1 MKQVAHIFAKDVR
14 RHWPEVAAS
23 LALLVLFGW
32 TAAWRLRGR
41 VNGTLDLD
49 ATRGILMLL
58 VFVSWWVV
66 MTRVIQSESLVGDVQ
81 WWVTKPCEWGKL
93 LAAKVLFVVVFVVLP
108 LLLLQMWLL
117 WDAGFS
123 PWAHLGALAL
133 EIALL
138 AAALLL
144 PFAALATVTST
155 FARMALT
162 TLVVLV
168 VIILGMVAFQHWETS
183 RYAADWLRDASLPA
197 LLALGSAAIVLQ
209 YARRRAG
216 WARGLLGAILV
227 VWLACALASESSIA
241 VANSFPA
248 NAQKFP
254 AALTATNPRMSY
266 AAAVR
271 PDLVHLYLI
280 VRMNGMPGDRGAVV
294 QAVEPTVIA
303 ADGRKWQGGWQPLG
317 GERFI
322 GQFAVANLQIA
333 VDRAFYDAVRSQ
345 PVTLRLRL
353 AAIDVEARQTL
364 RMAMPG
370 HAFAVAGVGICTPYP
385 DPMGRGFVLIGCRSA
400 VWLPPLTRVT
410 AQWSDAPCGQ
420 NGSGTE
426 GATGSG
432 WLGELMP
439 QPFIEGLNPVI
450 ELPLPISY
458 PFVLPK
464 LPATGREAVATMFG
478 GVESQRFL
486 CTGTSLTFTAY
497 RPVGKTQYDATL
509 KDIQLPKEW
518 DRTHPAWQ

>member
-1 MKQVAHIFAKDVR
+1 MKQVAHILAKDVR

-23 LALLVLFGW
+23 LAVLALFGRTEAWRQSAESMGQDATWPILTLLVL
-32 TAAWRLRGR
+32 
-41 VNGTLDLD
+41 
-49 ATRGILMLL
+49 
-58 VFVSWWVV
+58 VSWWVLI
-66 MTRVIQSESLVGDVQ
+66 TRVVQSESLVGDVQ
-81 WWVTKPCEWGKL
+81 WWVTRPYEWGKL
-93 LAAKVLFVVVFVVLP
+93 LAAKVLFLAVFVVLP

-133 EIALL
+133 ETALV

-144 PFAALATVTST
+144 PFTALATVTST

-168 VIILGMVAFQHWETS
+168 VIILGIVAFQHWES
-183 RYAADWLRDASLPA
+183 GRYAADWLQVASLPI

-216 WARGLLGAILV
+216 WARGMLGAILA

-241 VANSFPA
+241 VAKSFPA
-248 NAQKFP
+248 NAPKFS
-254 AALTATNPRMSY
+254 ATLTATNPLMSY

-271 PDLVHLYLI
+271 PDLVDLDLI
-280 VRMNGMPGDRGAVV
+280 VRMNGLPDGRGVMV

-322 GQFAVANLQIA
+322 GRFAIANLQIA
-333 VDRAFYDAVRSQ
+333 VDRAFYDAVRYQ

-353 AAIDVEARQTL
+353 AAFNVEARQTL
-364 RMAMPG
+364 RMGMPG

-385 DPMGRGFVLIGCRSA
+385 DRMGRGFVLIGCRSA
-400 VWLPPLTRVT
+400 VRRPPLTLVT
-410 AQWSDAPCGQ
+410 AQWSDTPCGH
-420 NGSGTE
+420 NGSGTG

-439 QPFIEGLNPVI
+439 QPGSARLNPVI
-450 ELPLPISY
+450 KVPLPLSY
-458 PFVLPK
+458 AFVPPK
-464 LPATGREAVATMFG
+464 LPATGRAAVATMFG
-478 GVESQRFL
+478 MESQRFL
-486 CTGTSLTFTAY
+486 CVGTPLTFTAY
-497 RPVGKTQYDATL
+497 RPVGRTQYDAAL